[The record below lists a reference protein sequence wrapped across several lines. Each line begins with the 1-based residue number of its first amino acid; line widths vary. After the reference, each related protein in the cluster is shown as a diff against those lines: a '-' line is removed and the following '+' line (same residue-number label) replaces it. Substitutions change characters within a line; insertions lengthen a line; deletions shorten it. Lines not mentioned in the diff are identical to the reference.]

1 MKLHPEDPRLTA
13 YLFGELAA
21 DEAAA
26 VERAAAADP
35 AIRLALR
42 KIERV
47 QLLLADT
54 LAPASSGLLPRQR
67 EIIRRSAKQADHYG
81 KVVTLPS
88 HRRSFKPWLVPVAA
102 AAGIVLAVTI
112 LARLPSQPA
121 ASLAVEPPAA
131 PAGSWDQVPME
142 IALLPAPAPSDP
154 SRSADGAGV
163 VRPVAGATAALGGHA
178 AARAAALETV
188 GDEFLRQVGER
199 LESSPA
205 PTPAELPELLP
216 RGMVHAAETPLLELP
231 VLAGKAS
238 LGWIK
243 QSVRED
249 RALPSPKAVRLE
261 EILNAFPLRPS
272 GLTAVSGG
280 VTVVS
285 EILPC
290 PWRPSSSLVL
300 VSIRGAADAA
310 REVRPIFR
318 AEPEAVRRYR
328 LLGFST
334 LPGVETDILPSRLP
348 AKAATHLIIEIEP
361 AGISHEFGA
370 IEWTVDGGAAAA
382 VPLLRQ
388 PDSEPSDDARFAAL
402 VATFAQ
408 WLTGE
413 QSGVID
419 HEIVAALAREI
430 DSASLPPDRADF
442 LALINEALGL

>member
-1 MKLHPEDPRLTA
+1 MKFHPEDPRLTA

-35 AIRLALR
+35 AVRLALR
-42 KIERV
+42 EIERV

-67 EIIRRSAKQADHYG
+67 EIIRRSAQQADHYG

-88 HRRSFKPWLVPVAA
+88 HRRSLKPWLVPVAA

-121 ASLAVEPPAA
+121 ASLAIEPPAA
-131 PAGSWDQVPME
+131 PAGSWDRVPME
-142 IALLPAPAPSDP
+142 IALLPAPAPPDP
-154 SRSADGAGV
+154 NRSADGSGM
-163 VRPVAGATAALGGHA
+163 VRPVAGATTALGEHA
-178 AARAAALETV
+178 AARAAALESV

-216 RGMVHAAETPLLELP
+216 RGMVNAADAPLLELP

-272 GLTAVSGG
+272 GLTGVFSG
-280 VTVVS
+280 VTVAS
-285 EILPC
+285 EVLPC
-290 PWRPSSSLVL
+290 PWKPSSLLVL

-310 REVRPIFR
+310 REVRPVFS
-318 AEPEAVRRYR
+318 ADPDAVRRYR

-334 LPGVETDILPSRLP
+334 LPGVETETLPSRLP
-348 AKAATHLIIEIEP
+348 AKATTHLVIEIEP
-361 AGISHEFGA
+361 AGVSQEFGA
-370 IEWTVDGGAAAA
+370 IEWTVNGGEAAA
-382 VPLLRQ
+382 VPLVRL

-402 VATFAQ
+402 VAMFAQ

-413 QSGVID
+413 QAGVID
-419 HEIVAALAREI
+419 AEIVAGLAREI
-430 DSASLPPDRADF
+430 DSVSLPPDRADF
-442 LALINEALGL
+442 LALVNEAIGL